1 MMKKLL
7 LTLTLIAASFSYA
20 AAQSMISGVVTDAT
34 SEERLPGVNV
44 VISELSIGAS
54 TDADGQYQIMN
65 VPDGSYTLT
74 VTYVGYKKFEEA
86 ITVSGTD
93 LTIDIALEQDIL
105 GLEEV
110 VLTGVGR
117 GTQTT
122 KLGFSVAKISEK
134 SIEEV
139 PPADVGNAIRA
150 KVPGV
155 TILQASGDPSAP
167 ATIRLRGS
175 TSLGSDQSPLI
186 IVDGVITDGN
196 IRDINMLDVESIEV
210 VKGAAAAS
218 IYGSLAGNG
227 VIQIL
232 TKRGGDTFD
241 KPRVTFKSEN
251 GFSQIANKY
260 PSTDKHPWNMDGI
273 VLSDDGRYILEWPN
287 YEVLDTDADGNAL
300 GFVNNYPVF
309 YDNIDNV
316 FTGQPYSSNYV
327 SVSSSA
333 RNYNYSGSYELYNA
347 GGVLDPVDP
356 FKRNTL
362 RFNADYVPDSKL
374 RTGISA
380 SYVTTSN
387 PTIIEQGQGNNY
399 FYSVLTSEPFMDLT
413 EKNPDGT
420 YSNKPTGYDVQG
432 SNWSNPLYV
441 AEQRQFES
449 QRDRILAGVNASYDL
464 LDNLSVNARQ
474 SLDKRYQTNSEFYPK
489 GYQTPTPSATVND
502 GFYALTEI
510 TSSTAISEFWLEYA
524 ESFDKFNV
532 SAIAKY
538 LYENREYESVS
549 ASGYNFNAQGV
560 VNLGAVDPSTYSI
573 GSYQQTEKAEN
584 YFVNVDLDYDDKLIV
599 SGMIRRD
606 GSSSFGEEERYQT
619 YYRGSL
625 AYRITQDFDISNVQ
639 EWKIRA
645 SYGTSGQRPP
655 FAAQYETFNVS
666 ASGISPNILGNNAI
680 KPSTVAELEVGTDLS
695 FLDRFSFVANYAVT
709 NVENDYLLVPLPPIA
724 GYGAQ
729 WQNVGKIE
737 NKTLEFGL
745 NGQLVNTKDVSWSF
759 NVSWDK
765 TSQMITDLGGPG
777 FTLDAGGA
785 LALFRIE
792 EGVSY
797 GAMYGNIIA
806 TSLDQ
811 LTTDADGFVIN
822 YGSGLTL
829 SDFEVNPDGYVIQ
842 AGTHGTADESVVYVF
857 DEVSGERLVG
867 KIGDTNPDFKMG
879 ISTNYSYKGFGV
891 YALFD
896 WVQGGDVYNYT
907 KQLLYFNYRH
917 EDLETYTNE
926 GYHFNYM
933 QGNSLYNL
941 SDANQHFVE
950 DASYVKLRELAF
962 SYTLGQDKLGAL
974 GQYVSDV
981 KFSVIG
987 RNLLTFT
994 NYTGWDP
1001 EVALRSNATNFRLDE
1016 YAYPNFR
1023 TFSASVQVRF

>member
-1 MMKKLL
+1 
-7 LTLTLIAASFSYA
+7 
-20 AAQSMISGVVTDAT
+20 
-34 SEERLPGVNV
+34 
-44 VISELSIGAS
+44 
-54 TDADGQYQIMN
+54 
-65 VPDGSYTLT
+65 
-74 VTYVGYKKFEEA
+74 
-86 ITVSGTD
+86 
-93 LTIDIALEQDIL
+93 
-105 GLEEV
+105 
-110 VLTGVGR
+110 
-117 GTQTT
+117 
-122 KLGFSVAKISEK
+122 
-134 SIEEV
+134 
-139 PPADVGNAIRA
+139 
-150 KVPGV
+150 
-155 TILQASGDPSAP
+155 
-167 ATIRLRGS
+167 
-175 TSLGSDQSPLI
+175 
-186 IVDGVITDGN
+186 
-196 IRDINMLDVESIEV
+196 
-210 VKGAAAAS
+210 
-218 IYGSLAGNG
+218 
-227 VIQIL
+227 
-232 TKRGGDTFD
+232 
-241 KPRVTFKSEN
+241 
-251 GFSQIANKY
+251 
-260 PSTDKHPWNMDGI
+260 
-273 VLSDDGRYILEWPN
+273 
-287 YEVLDTDADGNAL
+287 
-300 GFVNNYPVF
+300 
-309 YDNIDNV
+309 
-316 FTGQPYSSNYV
+316 
-327 SVSSSA
+327 
-333 RNYNYSGSYELYNA
+333 
-347 GGVLDPVDP
+347 
-356 FKRNTL
+356 
-362 RFNADYVPDSKL
+362 
-374 RTGISA
+374 
-380 SYVTTSN
+380 
-387 PTIIEQGQGNNY
+387 
-399 FYSVLTSEPFMDLT
+399 
-413 EKNPDGT
+413 
-420 YSNKPTGYDVQG
+420 
-432 SNWSNPLYV
+432 
-441 AEQRQFES
+441 
-449 QRDRILAGVNASYDL
+449 
-464 LDNLSVNARQ
+464 
-474 SLDKRYQTNSEFYPK
+474 
-489 GYQTPTPSATVND
+489 
-502 GFYALTEI
+502 
-510 TSSTAISEFWLEYA
+510 
-524 ESFDKFNV
+524 
-532 SAIAKY
+532 
-538 LYENREYESVS
+538 
-549 ASGYNFNAQGV
+549 
-560 VNLGAVDPSTYSI
+560 
-573 GSYQQTEKAEN
+573 YQQTEKAEN

-639 EWKIRA
+639 EWKVRA

>member
-93 LTIDIALEQDIL
+93 LAIDIALEQDIL

-399 FYSVLTSEPFMDLT
+399 FYSVLTSEPFMNGSEVRT
-413 EKNPDGT
+413 E
-420 YSNKPTGYDVQG
+420 
-432 SNWSNPLYV
+432 
-441 AEQRQFES
+441 
-449 QRDRILAGVNASYDL
+449 
-464 LDNLSVNARQ
+464 
-474 SLDKRYQTNSEFYPK
+474 
-489 GYQTPTPSATVND
+489 
-502 GFYALTEI
+502 
-510 TSSTAISEFWLEYA
+510 
-524 ESFDKFNV
+524 
-532 SAIAKY
+532 
-538 LYENREYESVS
+538 
-549 ASGYNFNAQGV
+549 
-560 VNLGAVDPSTYSI
+560 
-573 GSYQQTEKAEN
+573 
-584 YFVNVDLDYDDKLIV
+584 
-599 SGMIRRD
+599 
-606 GSSSFGEEERYQT
+606 
-619 YYRGSL
+619 
-625 AYRITQDFDISNVQ
+625 
-639 EWKIRA
+639 
-645 SYGTSGQRPP
+645 
-655 FAAQYETFNVS
+655 
-666 ASGISPNILGNNAI
+666 
-680 KPSTVAELEVGTDLS
+680 
-695 FLDRFSFVANYAVT
+695 
-709 NVENDYLLVPLPPIA
+709 
-724 GYGAQ
+724 
-729 WQNVGKIE
+729 
-737 NKTLEFGL
+737 
-745 NGQLVNTKDVSWSF
+745 
-759 NVSWDK
+759 
-765 TSQMITDLGGPG
+765 
-777 FTLDAGGA
+777 
-785 LALFRIE
+785 
-792 EGVSY
+792 
-797 GAMYGNIIA
+797 
-806 TSLDQ
+806 
-811 LTTDADGFVIN
+811 
-822 YGSGLTL
+822 
-829 SDFEVNPDGYVIQ
+829 
-842 AGTHGTADESVVYVF
+842 
-857 DEVSGERLVG
+857 
-867 KIGDTNPDFKMG
+867 
-879 ISTNYSYKGFGV
+879 
-891 YALFD
+891 
-896 WVQGGDVYNYT
+896 
-907 KQLLYFNYRH
+907 
-917 EDLETYTNE
+917 
-926 GYHFNYM
+926 
-933 QGNSLYNL
+933 
-941 SDANQHFVE
+941 
-950 DASYVKLRELAF
+950 
-962 SYTLGQDKLGAL
+962 
-974 GQYVSDV
+974 
-981 KFSVIG
+981 
-987 RNLLTFT
+987 
-994 NYTGWDP
+994 
-1001 EVALRSNATNFRLDE
+1001 
-1016 YAYPNFR
+1016 
-1023 TFSASVQVRF
+1023 